1 MKNINQFNIRKQ
13 YGFTLIEVMLVMVLI
28 GLIVSAVTF
37 NPLNNRPEDQLEDAS
52 ARFTGIFKVAA
63 EYGLLNNI
71 ELGIVV
77 KKNSYQFVAFNG
89 TDWQEIPAQDTVS
102 SAELPEQLELRLE
115 LEDLPI
121 DGQNEL
127 FDTKSFFD
135 KEDDFRGE
143 DQKKEKII
151 PQIFVLSGGDFT
163 SFKLI
168 FSIKEEFQEDRLV
181 EYHVVGLFTLPL
193 KIMGPIYD
201 EQDYD
206 LDDEELTYEG

>member
-1 MKNINQFNIRKQ
+1 MKKNNQFNIRKQ
-13 YGFTLIEVMLVMVLI
+13 LGFTLIEVMLVMVLI

-52 ARFTGIFKVAA
+52 ARFTGIFNVAA

-77 KKNSYQFVAFNG
+77 KKNGYKFVAYNG
-89 TDWQEIPAQDTVS
+89 SEWQEIPAQDTPS
-102 SAELPEQLELRLE
+102 SVDLPEQLELTLE

-121 DGQNEL
+121 EGGNDL
-127 FDTKSFFD
+127 FDAKSFFD

-143 DQKKEKII
+143 EKKKEKIV

-168 FSIKEEFQEDRLV
+168 FSIKEEFQEETTV
-181 EYHVVGLFTLPL
+181 EYHVIGLFTLPL

-206 LDDEELTYEG
+206 LDYEELTYEG